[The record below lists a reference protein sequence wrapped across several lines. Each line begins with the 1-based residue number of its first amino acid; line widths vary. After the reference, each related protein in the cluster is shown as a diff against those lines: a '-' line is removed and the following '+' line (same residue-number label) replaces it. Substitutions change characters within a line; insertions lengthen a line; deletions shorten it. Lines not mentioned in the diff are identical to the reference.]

1 MNSSR
6 AGFLAAAALACLA
19 PLAQAAEKQDVQQPQ
34 ATTVPAE
41 TTVATPQ
48 IQILPPELSAFYASI
63 AAHNRVRVLA
73 NGARSMDFEGGMILV
88 AKLDDAGKMESACVT
103 TEAAARRFL
112 GTKAP
117 LARAAEDK

>member
-19 PLAQAAEKQDVQQPQ
+19 PLAQAAEKQGVQQAQ
-34 ATTVPAE
+34 ATTPGE

-88 AKLDDAGKMESACVT
+88 AKLDDTGKMESACVT
-103 TEAAARRFL
+103 TESAARRFL
-112 GTKAP
+112 ATKAP